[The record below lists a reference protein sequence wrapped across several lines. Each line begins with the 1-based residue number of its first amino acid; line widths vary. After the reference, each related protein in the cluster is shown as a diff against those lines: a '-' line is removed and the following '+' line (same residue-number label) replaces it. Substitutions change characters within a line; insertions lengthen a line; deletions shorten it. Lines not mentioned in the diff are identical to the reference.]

1 MNCSYDLSLEEQKL
15 ILTLS
20 SMVQPTDEEFKPYKF
35 KISDFIKL
43 LGVETQTKY
52 TEIPKITKELMKKVF
67 EIEEN
72 DELIQIAWLSS
83 A

>member
-1 MNCSYDLSLEEQKL
+1 MDKNYIVKKSNYFIMNCSYDLSLEEQKL

-20 SMVQPTDEEFKPYKF
+20 SMVQPADEEFKPYKF

-52 TEIPKITKELMKKVF
+52 TEIPKITK
-67 EIEEN
+67 
-72 DELIQIAWLSS
+72 
-83 A
+83 